1 MALWSNTDAAAS
13 APKNAVA
20 SGLGVSANGSTLF
33 GNNQIDAILTDA
45 ALGVFGVDATEQG
58 ISGNKTEVGAHA
70 GWILRKAGTG
80 PVVTISANTGA
91 HSPDGNVY
99 ITFTGGGT
107 GNTTANA
114 QIFTNSVSKLITSIT
129 VNAGGEYLTTPTA
142 EAVNANATFTIT
154 MGGRANRV
162 QSETLVAMG
171 SMTGD
176 GSDDALYADS

>member
-1 MALWSNTDAAAS
+1 MGSWSNTDAAAS

-33 GNNQIDAILTDA
+33 GNNQIDAVLTDA
-45 ALGVFGVDATEQG
+45 ALGVFGVDSTEQG
-58 ISGNKTEVGAHA
+58 VTANKAQVGAHA

-80 PVVTISANTGA
+80 PVVTITANTGA
-91 HSPDGNVY
+91 VGANSF
-99 ITFTGGGT
+99 IIFSGGGT
-107 GNTTANA
+107 GNTAANA
-114 QIFTNSVSKLITSIT
+114 RVSVNAAGFIIGVT
-129 VNAGGEYLTTPTA
+129 VNSGGEYLTTPTA
-142 EAVNANATFTIT
+142 TPNTGNAVFTVT

>member
-1 MALWSNTDAAAS
+1 MALWTNVDEAAG

-33 GNNQIDAILTDA
+33 GNNTIGVFVNDASIGT
-45 ALGVFGVDATEQG
+45 FGVDSTEQG
-58 ISGNKTEVGAHA
+58 VTANKTQVGAHA
-70 GWILRKAGTG
+70 GWILRKGGTG
-80 PVVTISANTGA
+80 PVVTITANTGA
-91 HSPDGNVY
+91 VGANSFIIFG
-99 ITFTGGGT
+99 GGGT
-107 GNTTANA
+107 GNTAANA
-114 QIFTNSVSKLITSIT
+114 RVSVNAAGFIIGVT
-129 VNAGGEYLTTPTA
+129 VNSGGEYLTTPTA
-142 EAVNANATFTIT
+142 TPNTGNAVFTVT